1 MKEIRLSELDLK
13 ILLHLLWK
21 ELEIDKDEMLLQVLP
36 IPEMSLLEEVLRE
49 ELRLC
54 RKQN

>member
-1 MKEIRLSELDLK
+1 MEIRLSELDLK

-21 ELEIDKDEMLLQVLP
+21 ELGIDKDEMLLQSLP